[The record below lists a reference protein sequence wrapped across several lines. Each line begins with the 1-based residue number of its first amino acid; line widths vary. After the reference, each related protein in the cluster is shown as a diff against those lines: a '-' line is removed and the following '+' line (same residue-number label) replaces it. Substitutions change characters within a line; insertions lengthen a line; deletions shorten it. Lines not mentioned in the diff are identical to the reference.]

1 MIIRC
6 FSCSTRYRI
15 DPASLGV
22 SGRCVRCTSC
32 GHVWLEL
39 PQRDVAPRLEPN
51 GPPPAPSIS
60 PSTPPSA
67 APSTAPP
74 PERGSGVWIGWLI
87 AGFVVAVV
95 LTGLALGRNTIV
107 AAWPDTVRAYD
118 SAGLT
123 IRVAHV
129 DGLRIAEIESERV
142 QGGNGAVLLV
152 RGVIENTIE
161 NSRTVP
167 ALQAVIV
174 DEAGTELHR
183 WRVAAVSTVLDAGQS
198 TTFESWL
205 AEPPEEAVRVTVG
218 FVADD
223 QG

>member
-6 FSCSTRYRI
+6 FACSTRYRI
-15 DPASLGV
+15 DPAALGV
-22 SGRCVRCTSC
+22 SGRRVRCTSC

-39 PQRDVAPRLEPN
+39 PQGGVTQRSEPN
-51 GPPPAPSIS
+51 GQASPAP
-60 PSTPPSA
+60 T
-67 APSTAPP
+67 
-74 PERGSGVWIGWLI
+74 PERRRADWIGWLI

-95 LTGLALGRNTIV
+95 LAGLALGRNTIV

-118 SAGLT
+118 SAGLK
-123 IRVAHV
+123 IRVAHT
-129 DGLRIAEIESERV
+129 DGLRISDIESERV

-161 NSRTVP
+161 HSRTVP
-167 ALQAVIV
+167 PLQAVLA
-174 DEAGTELHR
+174 DDADAELHR
-183 WRVAAVSTVLDAGQS
+183 WRVATVSSVLDAGQS

-205 AEPPEEAVRVTVG
+205 ADPPEGAARVTVG

-223 QG
+223 